1 MPPKYYKKKSSKP
14 GAKTTSKPLST
25 NISTAKYLIIVES
38 PSKCAKIEHFL
49 GEDYCCIASKGHIR
63 SIEGLKA
70 IDTKNNFHPTFTNI
84 TEKQNHI
91 ESMRKTIMM
100 FENSNIILASD
111 DDREGEAIAWH
122 ICKIFDLPIETTK
135 RIIFHE
141 VTKNAIIEAVKNPT
155 KINMN
160 LVQAQHARQVLD
172 IIVGYKIS
180 PFLWTYL
187 YNNKSNSLSAGRC
200 QTPALRLV
208 YDNEKEKETSQI
220 EQLYKTRGVFFSKS
234 IEFHLNNEFSLKSTV
249 LDFLEKSKTHN
260 HMLKIGEDKQS
271 IKSPPRPFHTSRLL
285 QVASNVLHMSP
296 KTTMEICQK
305 LYQNGYITYMRTE
318 SSQYSTIFLENM
330 KNFIIKEYKKPE
342 YVGNLGPISLKDS
355 NNPHE
360 AIRVTHIETKTIP
373 NMDDTRMIS
382 LYKLI
387 WKNTVES
394 CMADAIYKN
403 KPVKITAPLEN
414 EYIYTIEIPIF
425 YGWKI
430 VSEKSKP
437 NIGSQIQ
444 NDGMGLLT
452 YFQSI
457 MDAKKPCPYGYI
469 ESEIILKNKHQHY
482 TEASLINKLEDLGIG
497 RPSTF
502 ATIVETIQ
510 ERGYVKKMDIEGTKL
525 SCEEYRLTEKKLV
538 TTTKE
543 RVFGNEKGKLV
554 IQPIGIVTLEF
565 LLQYFQEL
573 FSYEYT
579 KTMEEQL
586 DIISSNNIEK
596 PEWSDICKQCYD
608 EIKRLSKPMKNI
620 KKQSYPLLEDGYEY
634 IFEKFGPAI
643 KHTLEDGTIEYLT
656 AKKDQEIDLE
666 KLKNKEYKLNDL
678 LEIKNS
684 YLGKY
689 QHEDIFIKNGRY
701 GPYVEYG
708 EGNEPDTKKRESIKE
723 IKKPLDEITLED
735 VTEYLENKKDTN
747 EKTSLRVL
755 NDVMCIKKGKFGP
768 YVFYKRPDMKKPD
781 FLNIK
786 KFTEGFL
793 TCEKT
798 TLINW
803 LCEKYKLPYPN

>member
-1 MPPKYYKKKSSKP
+1 MPPKFYKKTTKKS
-14 GAKTTSKPLST
+14 TTSKPISSNL
-25 NISTAKYLIIVES
+25 STAKYLIIVES

-49 GEDYCCIASKGHIR
+49 GDEYCCIASKGHIR

-70 IDTKNNFHPTFTNI
+70 IDTKRSFEPTFTFI
-84 TEKQNHI
+84 SEKEHHI
-91 ESMRKTIMM
+91 ENMRKTISM
-100 FENSNIILASD
+100 FSKSNIILASD

-122 ICKIFDLPIETTK
+122 ICKIFDLPVETTK

-155 KINMN
+155 VINMK

-180 PFLWTYL
+180 PYLWKYL

-208 YDNEKEKETSQI
+208 YDNEKEKEVSKI
-220 EQLYKTRGVFFSKS
+220 EQYYKTRGVFFSKS
-234 IEFHLNNEFSLKSTV
+234 IEFHLNNDFSSKTDV
-249 LDFLEKSKTHN
+249 LDFLEKSKTHS
-260 HMLKIGEDKQS
+260 HFLKIDEDKQS
-271 IKSPPRPFHTSRLL
+271 IKCPPKPFHTSRLL

-318 SSQYSTIFLENM
+318 SSQYSTVFLENM
-330 KNFIIKEYKKPE
+330 KNYIIKEYKKPE
-342 YVGNLGPISLKDS
+342 YIGNLAPISLKDTT
-355 NNPHE
+355 NPHE
-360 AIRVTHIETKTIP
+360 AIRVTQLETKTIP
-373 NMDDTRMIS
+373 NAEDTRMVS

-394 CMADAIYKN
+394 CMSNAIYKC
-403 KPVKITAPLEN
+403 KQIKVSAPLEY
-414 EYIYTIEIPIF
+414 EYLYTIEIPIF
-425 YGWKI
+425 HGWKI
-430 VSEKSKP
+430 VSEKSVQ
-437 NIGSQIQ
+437 NSHIQ
-444 NDGMGLLT
+444 NDSVGLLT

-457 MDAKKPCPYGYI
+457 SDAKKPCPYQYI
-469 ESEIILKNKHQHY
+469 ESEITIKNKHQHY

-510 ERGYVKKMDIEGTKL
+510 DRGYVKKTDIEGEKIL
-525 SCEEYRLTEKKLV
+525 CDEYRLVDKKIE

-543 RVFGNEKGKLV
+543 RIFGNEKNKLV

-565 LLQYFQEL
+565 LLKYFEEL

-586 DIISSNNIEK
+586 DIISSNEICEK
-596 PEWSDICKQCYD
+596 KEWSTICKECYE
-608 EIKRLSKPMKNI
+608 EIKKLSDPIKNI
-620 KKQSYPLLEDGYEY
+620 KKQTYPLIEDRYEY
-634 IFEKFGPAI
+634 IFERYGPAI
-643 KHTLEDGTIEYLT
+643 KHTLEDGTVEYLS
-656 AKKDQEIDLE
+656 AKKDQEVDLE
-666 KLKNKEYKLNDL
+666 KLKNREYTLNDV

-684 YLGKY
+684 CLGKY
-689 QHEDIFIKNGRY
+689 EGEDIFIKTGRY

-708 EGNEPDTKKRESIKE
+708 KDVVKRESIKE
-723 IKKPLDEITLED
+723 IEKPLDEITLAD
-735 VTEYLENKKDTN
+735 IKEYLGNKKDTN

-755 NDVMCIKKGKFGP
+755 NDTMSIKKGKYGP
-768 YVFYKRPDMKKPD
+768 YVYYKRPDMKKPE

-786 KFTEGFL
+786 KFPEGFL
-793 TCEKT
+793 TCEVAT
-798 TLINW
+798 IVNW
-803 LCEKYKLPYPN
+803 LCDKYKLPEPN

>member
-1 MPPKYYKKKSSKP
+1 MPPKFYKKKFTTTKP
-14 GAKTTSKPLST
+14 GSKSTTKPSST

-70 IDTKNNFHPTFTNI
+70 IDTKKNFEPTFTFI
-84 TEKQNHI
+84 SEKENHI
-91 ESMRKTIMM
+91 ENMRKTITM
-100 FENSNIILASD
+100 FSKSNIILASD

-122 ICKIFDLPIETTK
+122 ICKIFDLPVETTK

-141 VTKNAIIEAVKNPT
+141 VTKNAIIEAVKKPT
-155 KINMN
+155 IINMN

-180 PFLWTYL
+180 PYLWKYL

-208 YDNEKEKETSQI
+208 YDNEKEKDANKI
-220 EQLYKTRGVFFSKS
+220 EQFYKTRGVFFSKS
-234 IEFHLNNEFSLKSTV
+234 IEFHLNTEFSSKTDV
-249 LDFLEKSKTHN
+249 LDFLEKSKAHN
-260 HMLKIGEDKQS
+260 HILKIGEDKQS
-271 IKSPPRPFHTSRLL
+271 IKSPPKPFHTSRLL

-318 SSQYSTIFLENM
+318 SSQYSMVFLENM
-330 KNFIIKEYKKPE
+330 KNFIIKEYKKSE
-342 YVGNLGPISLKDS
+342 YIGNLGPISLKDTT
-355 NNPHE
+355 NPHE
-360 AIRVTHIETKTIP
+360 AIRVTQLETRTIP
-373 NMDDTRMIS
+373 NAEDTRMIS

-394 CMADAIYKN
+394 CMAEAIYKC
-403 KPVKITAPLEN
+403 KPIKITAPLDH
-414 EYIYTIEIPIF
+414 EYLYTIEIPIF

-430 VSEKSKP
+430 VSEKSAQS
-437 NIGSQIQ
+437 SQTQ
-444 NDGMGLLT
+444 NDNVGLLT

-457 MDAKKPCPYGYI
+457 TDAKKPCPYQYI
-469 ESEIILKNKHQHY
+469 ESEITVKNKHQHY

-510 ERGYVKKMDIEGTKL
+510 DRGYVKKTDIEGEKII
-525 SCEEYRLTEKKLV
+525 CDEYRLVDKTIK
-538 TTTKE
+538 TITIE
-543 RVFGNEKGKLV
+543 RIFGNEKNKLV
-554 IQPIGIVTLEF
+554 IQSIGIVTLEF
-565 LLQYFQEL
+565 LLKYFEEL

-586 DIISSNNIEK
+586 DIISSNDVCEK
-596 PEWSDICKQCYD
+596 KEWSSICKECYE
-608 EIKRLSKPMKNI
+608 EIKRLSGPIKNI
-620 KKQSYPLLEDGYEY
+620 KKQSYPLTEPGYEY
-634 IFEKFGPAI
+634 IFERYGPAI
-643 KHTLEDGTIEYLT
+643 KHTLEDGTVEYLS

-666 KLKNKEYKLNDL
+666 KLKNKEYTLNDV

-684 YLGKY
+684 CLGKY
-689 QHEDIFIKNGRY
+689 EGEDIFIKTGRY

-708 EGNEPDTKKRESIKE
+708 KDPIKRESIKE
-723 IKKPLDEITLED
+723 IEKPLDEITLAD
-735 VTEYLENKKDTN
+735 ITEYLGNKKDTN

-755 NDVMCIKKGKFGP
+755 NSVMSIRKGKFGP
-768 YVFYKRPDMKKPD
+768 YVYYKRPDMKKPE

-786 KFTEGFL
+786 KFPEGFL
-793 TCEKT
+793 TCET
-798 TLINW
+798 TTIVNW
-803 LCEKYKLPYPN
+803 LCEKYKLPDPN